1 VEKKCESSCRV
12 YWKAYSKKFRRAYN
26 DFGEKV
32 ELFMEGIPCTI
43 VILVCNLFS
52 LFNNEIKFLL
62 TNSDAEDAFT
72 LINEILFVLLGLEYL
87 LMVMF
92 HKNFLGSFFFYL
104 DFLAFVS
111 MIPDTKFIIDAL
123 LPQED
128 DNISKME
135 TIDHLVKASSA
146 SQAGAK

>member
-1 VEKKCESSCRV
+1 
-12 YWKAYSKKFRRAYN
+12 
-26 DFGEKV
+26 
-32 ELFMEGIPCTI
+32 MEGIPCTI